1 MTAAGQVHVGTDLL
15 SINRM
20 ERILRGPAGE
30 EMLRRT
36 FTPDE
41 ISESETRGDPTSY
54 FAARFAAKEAVF
66 KSLGVAWTQA
76 DDARDIEIGST
87 AEGVPDVRLSGHL
100 GQVADAANITHV
112 SVSLSYDDGW
122 VIAVAVATR
131 GPA

>member
-15 SINRM
+15 SVKRM
-20 ERILRGPAGE
+20 ERILLGPAGQ

-41 ISESETRGDPTSY
+41 IAESETRGDPTSY
-54 FAARFAAKEAVF
+54 FAGRFAAKEAVF

-87 AEGVPDVRLSGHL
+87 AEGVPEVRLSGHL
-100 GQVADAANITHV
+100 GLVADAANVTHV

-131 GPA
+131 RTA